1 MYMSSLSD
9 EWCRLAHKFS
19 YRSPWHVHVIVLT
32 NQLSRFL
39 TKRYISVA
47 NAIWCDLYSGAGGW
61 KLSKSTE
68 RVKPSFMNLQIS
80 HAHLYALSQAIGKIS
95 TKRMSFLMFSDRSIC
110 RFIFLYLSSDFF
122 NMFFSY
128 SLSPSPASLFLNPK
142 HTHTLLCSKRIFQTS
157 YIQLYCIEFDSIEIP
172 TQTKAYTRF
181 KERAIFASQT
191 IYHFSCNLIS
201 R

>member
-9 EWCRLAHKFS
+9 ELCRLAHKFS

-61 KLSKSTE
+61 KLSKNTG

-80 HAHLYALSQAIGKIS
+80 HAHLRTLSQAIGKIS
-95 TKRMSFLMFSDRSIC
+95 TKRMSFVMFSDRSIC
-110 RFIFLYLSSDFF
+110 RFIFLYLSLDFF

-128 SLSPSPASLFLNPK
+128 SLSPSPASQNTPTRFYVRKEAFKLHTFNCIASNLILLKFPPKQK
-142 HTHTLLCSKRIFQTS
+142 HTHVSNK
-157 YIQLYCIEFDSIEIP
+157 
-172 TQTKAYTRF
+172 
-181 KERAIFASQT
+181 
-191 IYHFSCNLIS
+191 
-201 R
+201 